1 MKKIIFI
8 IICLITIAVSAYG
21 NSQQTYGDL
30 ICKYVKNYDGDT
42 ITVDIPNI
50 HPIIGNNI
58 NIRINGIDTP
68 ELKGTTGKVK
78 EKAIKAKRLVEI
90 LCKKS
95 KILELRNI
103 KRGKY
108 FRIVADVYI
117 DDCSL
122 ADILIRNRLAKYYN
136 GGKKPQW

>member
-8 IICLITIAVSAYG
+8 IICLITISTSAYG

-30 ICKYVKNYDGDT
+30 ICSYVRNYDGDT
-42 ITVDIPNI
+42 ITVNIPNI
-50 HPIIGNNI
+50 HPLIGNNI

-68 ELKGTTGKVK
+68 ELKGTTDRVK
-78 EKAIKAKRLVEI
+78 EKAIRAKRLVEI
-90 LCKKS
+90 LCRKAKL
-95 KILELRNI
+95 IELRNI

-117 DDCSL
+117 DDRSL
-122 ADILIRNRLAKYYN
+122 ADILINNRLAKYYN